1 MSGPLVKKGRSFP
14 GLTVEVKVRFVDC
27 PISSVT
33 VIVITAAPN
42 SSGAGVIANEC
53 AVFVPANTIL
63 VLGTSVGLE
72 ELAERTSRLGDSS
85 WINILIGPVEVSSL
99 ITRLVKTVI
108 IRGGRSNA
116 AVA

>member
-1 MSGPLVKKGRSFP
+1 MR
-14 GLTVEVKVRFVDC
+14 VKVRFVDC

-33 VIVITAAPN
+33 VIVMRVVPN

-72 ELAERTSRLGDSS
+72 ELAEAISRAGASS
-85 WINILIGPVEVSSL
+85 WTKKLIGPVEVSSL